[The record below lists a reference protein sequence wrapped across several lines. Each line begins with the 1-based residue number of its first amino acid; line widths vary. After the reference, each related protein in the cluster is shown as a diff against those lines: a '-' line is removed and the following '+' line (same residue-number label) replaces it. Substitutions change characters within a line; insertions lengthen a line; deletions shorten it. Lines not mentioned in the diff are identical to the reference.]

1 MTADNFCFY
10 LQNRLIQTCQTGGQ
24 LYNDTSPFSIPWLS
38 CPVSV
43 LIFVSSEASHL
54 GGALPSSRNRELLLD
69 RDLIRRQIW
78 QLSTC
83 QGPVLS
89 ILSIIINVCGSDKL
103 ERLCCVSTRNEESV
117 ALTKSLLFNDQ
128 EPREITSF
136 IYNRTGKTIAGH
148 KRKRGSMRTRE
159 RRERVRD
166 SVWQRKSFGVSH
178 KLDRR
183 PSFSELRDR

>member
-54 GGALPSSRNRELLLD
+54 GGALPSSGNRELLLD

-89 ILSIIINVCGSDKL
+89 ILSIIINVSGSNKL
-103 ERLCCVSTRNEESV
+103 ERLCCVSTRNEQSI
-117 ALTKSLLFNDQ
+117 ALTNFLYSMIKNPEKLHHLYAIAQVKLL
-128 EPREITSF
+128 
-136 IYNRTGKTIAGH
+136 
-148 KRKRGSMRTRE
+148 RGISMREGERE
-159 RRERVRD
+159 
-166 SVWQRKSFGVSH
+166 
-178 KLDRR
+178 
-183 PSFSELRDR
+183 